1 MVIKTKFGL
10 DVSVSI
16 ERNNGNA
23 VVTVH
28 APMYVNKQWTFPIVY
43 SDAFTDEQITNDN
56 DFYRIMVSHYGD
68 GSD

>member
-1 MVIKTKFGL
+1 MIKTKFGF

-16 ERNNGNA
+16 ERSNGDA

-28 APMYVNKQWTFPIVY
+28 APMYVNTKWMFPIVY
-43 SDAFTDEQITNDN
+43 SDEFTNEQIINDN
-56 DFYRIMVSHYGD
+56 DFYRIMVSHYGN